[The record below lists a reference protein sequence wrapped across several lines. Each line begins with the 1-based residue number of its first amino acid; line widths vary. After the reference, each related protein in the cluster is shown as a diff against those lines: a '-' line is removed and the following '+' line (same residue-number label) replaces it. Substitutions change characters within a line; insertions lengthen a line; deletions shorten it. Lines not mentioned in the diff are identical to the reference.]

1 MTTALTAPYTVTPP
15 ATLAAEAFAIAQ
27 GLAPGI
33 TSLPANLIGDMNAT
47 SAGSLS
53 VAQQALV
60 DLVNSVSPY
69 TANAPILYQLGN
81 VYGVQQGIGSNTS
94 VYVTFSGTPGFVVN
108 IGFTVSDGT
117 YQYTV
122 QDGGIVES
130 GGVSA
135 PLYCLATSAGSW
147 AVPVGSVTQLIT
159 SVPSGVTL
167 SCNNTTAGLPG
178 ASAQSLQAYQAQ
190 VIQAGLATGQGMAT
204 YLKTQLQNVS
214 GVQSNLIAVQQV
226 TTPTTGWKIIVG
238 GGDPYAVA
246 QAIYT
251 GLFNILDLVG
261 SNAFIGT
268 GSISGTTMTIS
279 AVTAGTITLGCPIT
293 GTGVSANTIVTAFV
307 SGTGG
312 IGTYTVS
319 VSQSVSSE
327 TLSSGGSAEIIAIQ
341 DFPDT
346 YTIIFVVPLQQRVNV
361 AIDWTTVAGTNFVS
375 NTVVSAAVQPAMVNY
390 INSLFVGQPIS
401 ILEMQQVFQTATAT
415 IIPQAN
421 INKLTFAVQIN
432 GVNAPPDANGILIH
446 GSSEGYFYTTTA
458 NITVTNS

>member
-147 AVPVGSVTQLIT
+147 AVAIGKVNQLIT
-159 SVPSGVTL
+159 SVPAGVTL
-167 SCNNTTAGLPG
+167 SCTNTTAGLPG

-214 GVQSNLIAVQQV
+214 GVQSNLVAVQQV
-226 TTPTTGWKIIVG
+226 TTPTTGWKVIVG
-238 GGDPYAVA
+238 NGDPYAVA

-261 SNAFIGT
+261 SSAFIGT
-268 GSISGTTMTIS
+268 GSISGTTMTIT

-293 GTGVSANTIVTAFV
+293 GTGVAANTIVTAFV

-327 TLSSGGSAEIIAIQ
+327 TLSSGGSAETIAIQ

-346 YTIIFVVPLQQRVNV
+346 YTITFVIPLQQSVNV

-390 INSLFVGQPIS
+390 INSLYVGQPIS
-401 ILEMQQVFQTATAT
+401 VLEMQQVFQTATAT

-432 GVNAPPDANGILIH
+432 GVNVSPDANGILIH
-446 GSSEGYFYTTTA
+446 GSSEGYFSTA

>member
-1 MTTALTAPYTVTPP
+1 
-15 ATLAAEAFAIAQ
+15 
-27 GLAPGI
+27 
-33 TSLPANLIGDMNAT
+33 
-47 SAGSLS
+47 
-53 VAQQALV
+53 
-60 DLVNSVSPY
+60 
-69 TANAPILYQLGN
+69 
-81 VYGVQQGIGSNTS
+81 
-94 VYVTFSGTPGFVVN
+94 VVN

>member
-1 MTTALTAPYTVTPP
+1 
-15 ATLAAEAFAIAQ
+15 
-27 GLAPGI
+27 
-33 TSLPANLIGDMNAT
+33 
-47 SAGSLS
+47 
-53 VAQQALV
+53 
-60 DLVNSVSPY
+60 
-69 TANAPILYQLGN
+69 
-81 VYGVQQGIGSNTS
+81 
-94 VYVTFSGTPGFVVN
+94 
-108 IGFTVSDGT
+108 
-117 YQYTV
+117 
-122 QDGGIVES
+122 
-130 GGVSA
+130 
-135 PLYCLATSAGSW
+135 
-147 AVPVGSVTQLIT
+147 
-159 SVPSGVTL
+159 
-167 SCNNTTAGLPG
+167 
-178 ASAQSLQAYQAQ
+178 
-190 VIQAGLATGQGMAT
+190 
-204 YLKTQLQNVS
+204 
-214 GVQSNLIAVQQV
+214 
-226 TTPTTGWKIIVG
+226 
-238 GGDPYAVA
+238 
-246 QAIYT
+246 
-251 GLFNILDLVG
+251 
-261 SNAFIGT
+261 
-268 GSISGTTMTIS
+268 
-279 AVTAGTITLGCPIT
+279 
-293 GTGVSANTIVTAFV
+293 VTAFV

-432 GVNAPPDANGILIH
+432 GVNAPPDANGILIR